1 MNKSYKF
8 DANMVKYIVEDT
20 TSDSSEFAALNLNP
34 TVRWAK
40 FILTDDEPNQNK
52 VRIPESEFSNLIKTG
67 VFMPLKV
74 AAGEISEG
82 HENTFAIG
90 VITHLKKVKNKIEG
104 LAVLWSKERP
114 EDVDML
120 KTKYDNREPIDL
132 SWEIEYA
139 DSVTN
144 EETGIK
150 DLLGTKLRAL
160 TIVGIPAYA
169 GRTPITAFASKTN
182 QEDSKLEELKKLQD
196 ELAVANGEKASLIS
210 ELALLKEQVTTLTT
224 ELAETK
230 TDAEE
235 LEVLRTFKK
244 EVDELKAKLEKV
256 AAIKDKF
263 SEAGLNK
270 SEEYFTDN
278 IEKLLEMSEETLDFM
293 VQELVAFSATTTVEE
308 EEHSSLPRID
318 GTGPVSIK
326 DLAKFLR
333 AESQK

>member
-104 LAVLWSKERP
+104 LAALWSKERP

-308 EEHSSLPRID
+308 EEHSSLPRIE
-318 GTGPVSIK
+318 GTGKVTIK

>member
-1 MNKSYKF
+1 
-8 DANMVKYIVEDT
+8 MVKYIVEDT

-104 LAVLWSKERP
+104 LAALWSKERP

>member
-1 MNKSYKF
+1 
-8 DANMVKYIVEDT
+8 MVKYIVEDT

-104 LAVLWSKERP
+104 LAALWSKERP

-169 GRTPITAFASKTN
+169 GRTAITAFASKTN

-270 SEEYFTDN
+270 GEDYFTDN

-308 EEHSSLPRID
+308 EEHSSLPRIE
-318 GTGPVSIK
+318 GTGKVTIK

-333 AESQK
+333 AESQKK

>member
-182 QEDSKLEELKKLQD
+182 QEDSKLEELKRLQD